1 MLGNLDQTLLQPALS
16 APVPT
21 TAPTTTTSPPT
32 AFPSSS
38 SSSSSKELRSSIPTA
53 GKENDLAASTMAW
66 NPQSFASAEYDAY
79 SDSYPKSSYP
89 DAAPAI
95 WRKAPSPYL
104 QDAVQTKNVYERA
117 RQSTYPG
124 DFKDAHHHQ
133 HHSHHHHHHQTPPRH
148 YNPPTP
154 AQSPYGGMIA
164 AYESTVVSDG
174 AGGALSGSSSSFQ
187 GSPDRAELLALVNR
201 LHTPPLSPHARE
213 RALRSQLLHYDAN
226 IGVPPLG
233 ADDRSVSGYVDGPI
247 DAYQELRR
255 PSALGL
261 PFEDAAAPDQTRF
274 GHSRNI
280 VLDNLPVH
288 ISLGELK
295 NILQSF
301 GDVRYMFR
309 PKQGLYSGVIV
320 MFFDIEH
327 ALSAYRSL
335 SSMNLGNRRCVTY
348 FVDPDQLHALLGADA
363 AAGDPFISELID
375 NQGEVLV
382 SGLVHRDDAAILRIL
397 EAYGK
402 VNFLRSFTYGNHV
415 SYAAEYLDTRA
426 ARQAFDSL
434 HGFVFHEAPIHVA
447 FPKALSGGLNGPMPH
462 VGAPSRFR
470 RDTVPANNGRIRT
483 RAMSSSPVSNID
495 LANYVHAGE
504 DGSAGMHGYQNR
516 SWQPIK
522 HRALKIDTT
531 SPAPPSPLR
540 RAASANCVT
549 VSLARELEGSMY
561 SEPQTGGPRT
571 ALPLG
576 RSNSTKQLS
585 AAASLNKYAKGV
597 GIGSMSYEN
606 LNSAQPIPP
615 PNEHAIPAAN
625 ELNLYKIAMGYDTR
639 TTFMI
644 RNIPN
649 KYTQQ
654 MLIAFLNRTHKGQF
668 DFLYLRMDFKN
679 RCNVGY
685 AFINFTG
692 SAAILS
698 FAERVV
704 GKKWSKFNSDK
715 VCTLSYA
722 NIQGK
727 NALIQKFRNSS
738 VMLEAQDWRPKI
750 FYTEGPNAGEEEVF
764 PFPTMAIR
772 PRSDVLFSRDNAGQ
786 PHRIAGSELP
796 SVNNNNNN
804 NPNYNNNNI
813 NNNNNLTG
821 QSSPRRQSSRD
832 PADYPNQPWNG
843 REDAGDPLS
852 NRDSDDQLLDG
863 LDLSKL
869 SLNDAPIPLKENVGS
884 VNDGFQSWDDNN
896 GSVGGTAAAAA
907 ANRFTTDFQ
916 SDVATVTGAAAWPKP

>member
-1 MLGNLDQTLLQPALS
+1 MLGNLDHTLLKPANT
-16 APVPT
+16 P
-21 TAPTTTTSPPT
+21 APTTTTTS
-32 AFPSSS
+32 AIFN
-38 SSSSSKELRSSIPTA
+38 KELRSIPT
-53 GKENDLAASTMAW
+53 GKENDLTSMAW

-79 SDSYPKSSYP
+79 SDPYPKSSYP
-89 DAAPAI
+89 DAAAPAI

-104 QDAVQTKNVYERA
+104 QDAVQAKNVYERA

-124 DFKDAHHHQ
+124 DFKEA
-133 HHSHHHHHHQTPPRH
+133 HHHHHQTPPRH
-148 YNPPTP
+148 FNPPTP

-174 AGGALSGSSSSFQ
+174 GPLPSSSFQ

-226 IGVPPLG
+226 ASVPPLV
-233 ADDRSVSGYVDGPI
+233 DDRSLSGFEGPN
-247 DAYQELRR
+247 DAAYQELRNS
-255 PSALGL
+255 SALGL
-261 PFEDAAAPDQTRF
+261 PYEDAAAPDQTRF

-327 ALSAYRSL
+327 ALTAYRSL

-363 AAGDPFISELID
+363 SAGDPFISELID

-402 VNFLRSFTYGNHV
+402 VNFLRSFAYGNHV

-434 HGFVFHEAPIHVA
+434 HGFVFHDAPIHVA
-447 FPKALSGGLNGPMPH
+447 FPRTLSAGLNGPMLH
-462 VGAPSRFR
+462 AGAPSRFR
-470 RDTVPANNGRIRT
+470 RDTVPGNNGRIRS
-483 RAMSSSPVSNID
+483 RAMSSSPVSSID
-495 LANYVHAGE
+495 LAGYGHSMD
-504 DGSAGMHGYQNR
+504 DGSSAMHGYQKR
-516 SWQPIK
+516 SWQPIQN
-522 HRALKIDTT
+522 RALKIDTT

-549 VSLARELEGSMY
+549 ASLARELEGSMY
-561 SEPQTGGPRT
+561 PEPQPGGPRT

-585 AAASLNKYAKGV
+585 AAASLNKFAKGV
-597 GIGSMSYEN
+597 SLGSMSYEN
-606 LNSAQPIPP
+606 LNGSQPIPP
-615 PNEHAIPAAN
+615 PNEHSIPAAN

-786 PHRIAGSELP
+786 PHRIAGSEVP
-796 SVNNNNNN
+796 NVNNNSNNM
-804 NPNYNNNNI
+804 
-813 NNNNNLTG
+813 G
-821 QSSPRRQSSRD
+821 DRSSPRRQDSRD
-832 PADYPNQPWNG
+832 PADFPSQLWNG
-843 REDAGDPLS
+843 HDDTGGPLS
-852 NRDSDDQLLDG
+852 NIRDSDVLDG

-869 SLNDAPIPLKENVGS
+869 SLNDAQKPAPYPLKENQGS
-884 VNDGFQSWDDNN
+884 VDGFQTCDDNESSNAAVGN
-896 GSVGGTAAAAA
+896 GAA
-907 ANRFTTDFQ
+907 ANRFTTTDFEK
-916 SDVATVTGAAAWPKP
+916 DAATAPGAAWPKP